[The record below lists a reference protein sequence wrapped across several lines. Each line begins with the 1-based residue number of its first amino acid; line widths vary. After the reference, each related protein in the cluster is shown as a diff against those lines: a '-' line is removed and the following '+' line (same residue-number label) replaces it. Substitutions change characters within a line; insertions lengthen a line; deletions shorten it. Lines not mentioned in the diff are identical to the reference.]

1 MQAADRAAMDWVL
14 GVYTM
19 QATTLATA
27 NEQTPSACGDC
38 ACAVQHLQCVITAR
52 SVPLLPCRP
61 LPGDI
66 IFNKLCNGH
75 LGLCRSQCSGKQ
87 VLCGASSGCSGAHGG
102 P

>member
-14 GVYTM
+14 GLYTM

-27 NEQTPSACGDC
+27 IEQTPSACGDC

-61 LPGDI
+61 LPGDS
-66 IFNKLCNGH
+66 IFNKLCNGL